1 MKSQELFLKKML
13 SIPRLARGRIGVM
26 SQKTKSGTTFHN
38 LQYTKNRKHFVKY
51 IPASQLA
58 AYKEATEN
66 YRRFMDLVDEYID
79 MMSERAAKEIEK
91 EERDAEGKD
100 GHGKV

>member
-1 MKSQELFLKKML
+1 
-13 SIPRLARGRIGVM
+13 
-26 SQKTKSGTTFHN
+26 
-38 LQYTKNRKHFVKY
+38 
-51 IPASQLA
+51 
-58 AYKEATEN
+58 
-66 YRRFMDLVDEYID
+66 MDLVDEYID

>member
-1 MKSQELFLKKML
+1 M
-13 SIPRLARGRIGVM
+13 P
-26 SQKTKSGTTFHN
+26 
-38 LQYTKNRKHFVKY
+38 
-51 IPASQLA
+51 
-58 AYKEATEN
+58 KEA
-66 YRRFMDLVDEYID
+66 YRRATPAWAANRSRFGMLLSAIRIYLHEYID

>member
-1 MKSQELFLKKML
+1 MKSQGLFLKKML

-91 EERDAEGKD
+91 EDAEGKD

>member
-1 MKSQELFLKKML
+1 M
-13 SIPRLARGRIGVM
+13 
-26 SQKTKSGTTFHN
+26 
-38 LQYTKNRKHFVKY
+38 
-51 IPASQLA
+51 LA

>member
-1 MKSQELFLKKML
+1 MKSQGLFLKKML
-13 SIPRLARGRIGVM
+13 SIPRLARGRIGIM

-91 EERDAEGKD
+91 EDASATDDAGQ
-100 GHGKV
+100 

>member
-1 MKSQELFLKKML
+1 
-13 SIPRLARGRIGVM
+13 M

-91 EERDAEGKD
+91 EDASATDDAEQVARPQLPSTMRPMAD
-100 GHGKV
+100 QRRATPAAA

>member
-1 MKSQELFLKKML
+1 MKSQGLFLKKML

-66 YRRFMDLVDEYID
+66 YRRFMDLVNEYID

>member
-1 MKSQELFLKKML
+1 ML

-58 AYKEATEN
+58 AYKEAT
-66 YRRFMDLVDEYID
+66 
-79 MMSERAAKEIEK
+79 
-91 EERDAEGKD
+91 
-100 GHGKV
+100 